1 MGYFHLKKSD
11 EHLWNERSKD
21 KTLKGFNE
29 FLEEEDGMGTV
40 EVILIVVVLVSLV
53 VIFKNHITQ
62 IIESLFEKITKQ
74 TNRF

>member
-1 MGYFHLKKSD
+1 MKK
-11 EHLWNERSKD
+11 W
-21 KTLKGFNE
+21 NE
-29 FLEEEDGMGTV
+29 FLKEEDGMGTV

-74 TNRF
+74 TNKL